1 MTHVGVTTYLD
12 REGRDSVLECI
23 SVSFDWCVKN
33 DVSSVVIFTGTGDGP
48 RYAAETML
56 CTDRYKHIRVTAVTP
71 PFGRAY
77 KSNPSAPESP
87 VVRAG
92 INPAMRDS
100 LLELGIA
107 VIAAHLPFK
116 EINTGRARESEW
128 SRVSEAYGVLG
139 GGFSLCVQSAL
150 MACDAGAIESGERIV
165 SITADT
171 AISLISSRTESFL
184 SPVDGLLVEHIIC
197 RPVRYTI
204 SKEKHV
210 LRDRMWNR
218 STERS
223 VPGLESVT
231 GPQIPPDLPPSLP
244 EQPRLPK
251 KRRVIKKKLA

>member
-1 MTHVGVTTYLD
+1 M
-12 REGRDSVLECI
+12 LECI

-33 DVSSVVIFTGTGDGP
+33 DVSSVVMFTGTGDGP
-48 RYAAETML
+48 RHAAETML
-56 CTDRYKHIRVTAVTP
+56 CTDKYKHIRVTAVTP
-71 PFGRAY
+71 PFGRVY
-77 KSNPSAPESP
+77 KSNPSAADSP

-116 EINTGRARESEW
+116 EINTGRVRESEW

-150 MACDAGAIESGERIV
+150 MACDAGAIDSGERV
-165 SITADT
+165 VAITADT

-184 SPVDGLLVEHIIC
+184 SPLDGLLVEHIIC
-197 RPVRYTI
+197 RPARYTI

-210 LRDRMWNR
+210 LRDRMWDR
-218 STERS
+218 STEKS
-223 VPGLESVT
+223 VSALGYVAA
-231 GPQIPPDLPPSLP
+231 PQIAPDLPPSPP
-244 EQPRLPK
+244 EQPRLPT
-251 KRRVIKKKLA
+251 KRQVTKKKLA